1 MWPRLEVCTIARKG
15 WFAPDMF
22 PSNFYARW
30 RESFLLTLTKFSLER
45 HILSDDVV
53 LTSPD

>member
-1 MWPRLEVCTIARKG
+1 MWPTLEVCTIARKG

-22 PSNFYARW
+22 TSNFYGRW